1 VVCQWYLS
9 SEQMAVS
16 RGIELLGQS
25 NPNPDEVKK
34 SIAAL
39 RKDADHIRKCIKAN
53 LRDYD
58 SGQADIDR
66 ISGLIQQLQEKI

>member
-1 VVCQWYLS
+1 
-9 SEQMAVS
+9 MAIS
-16 RGIELLGQS
+16 RGRELVSQS

-39 RKDADHIRKCIKAN
+39 KKDADHIRKCIKAN

-58 SGQADIDR
+58 SGQAVIDE
-66 ISGLIQQLQEKI
+66 ISDLIQQLTQKL